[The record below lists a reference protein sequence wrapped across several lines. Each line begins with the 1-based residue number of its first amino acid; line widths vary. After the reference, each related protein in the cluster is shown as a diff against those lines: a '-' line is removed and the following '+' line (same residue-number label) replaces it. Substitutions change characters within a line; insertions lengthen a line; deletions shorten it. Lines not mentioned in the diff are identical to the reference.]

1 LPCLPGCHDLRAS
14 AAIVGR
20 RPIGPTLHRGARLA
34 FTGPYPTTF
43 SGNTDAMVV
52 SRTTFSGGVTN
63 AGTIGGGG
71 ISVSSSTFLSGGI
84 VDTGVI
90 SGGIRI
96 DSHSRIVA
104 SGITAVAIEDTTTF
118 RGGISNAG
126 TIAGGL
132 HALVVSSVSAFTG
145 DISNTGAISAST
157 FVAIYVDGASTFA
170 GAIVNS
176 GRIQGGS
183 GTALNISDVSTFA
196 GGISNSGIISV
207 LNRGIR
213 LKSVGSFGAHRV
225 GGGIT
230 NSGTISAQGSGILIQ
245 QVGRFAGGITN
256 SGTLSAT
263 EWGIE
268 VFQLYS
274 SFSGG
279 INNSGKITTKLQD
292 GIILSGVAV
301 FGDPTAGSGI
311 TNSGVISGGG
321 SGVFID
327 QAYSRFLDG
336 ISNSGKIAVAR
347 HAIAITS
354 VNVFDPPNGGAIVN
368 SGTVSAGQTGIV
380 VGFVY
385 GSLAGGISNSGKITA
400 GGKGIVLG
408 LAFSGTSVSVA
419 NFFGG
424 IVNSSTISAHGTGVE
439 VRNVQSTFS
448 GGISNSGRIASKSG
462 NGILVG
468 NVAVFSDVSAGG
480 GIVNTGMIAAGSA
493 GIGLFAISIFTGGIS
508 NSGSISATNRGVQL
522 GVSTSTTWAV
532 SSFTGDI
539 ANAGTIVAA
548 TGIALFDSTVAGA
561 IVDSGSINAVSRGI
575 LIDSAQR
582 NPRDQDRGRHRRQ
595 DFHRRYHQFRGDLGF
610 GRHRHQKRAPGQH
623 LRRRHHRR
631 HGRHRDPVRRQRQ
644 HADARR
650 RLRHQRRGRSCRR
663 QRVPAWRHGIRHV
676 QSQLDRPAIQGLHHF
691 QCHRRQ
697 LDGERRGQRHQ
708 RLAH

>member
-1 LPCLPGCHDLRAS
+1 
-14 AAIVGR
+14 
-20 RPIGPTLHRGARLA
+20 LA
-34 FTGPYPTTF
+34 FTGPYPATF

-145 DISNTGAISAST
+145 DISNTGTISAST
-157 FVAIYVDGASTFA
+157 FGAIYVDGASTFA

-176 GRIQGGS
+176 GRILGGS
-183 GTALNISDVSTFA
+183 GTALRISHISTFA
-196 GGISNSGIISV
+196 GGISNSKSATISA
-207 LNRGIR
+207 LEWGIR
-213 LKSVGSFGAHRV
+213 LQSVGSFGADSV
-225 GGGIT
+225 GGGIA
-230 NSGTISAQGSGILIQ
+230 NSGTISVQGTDILLQ
-245 QVGRFAGGITN
+245 HVGRFAGGITN
-256 SGTLSAT
+256 SGTLTAT

-268 VFQLYS
+268 VFDLYS
-274 SFSGG
+274 TFSGG
-279 INNSGKITTKLQD
+279 ISNSGKITSKSRA
-292 GIILSGVAV
+292 GIILSAVAV
-301 FGDPTAGSGI
+301 FGDPTAGGGI
-311 TNSGVISGGG
+311 SNSGVISGGWWG
-321 SGVFID
+321 IFID
-327 QAYSRFLDG
+327 QPYSRFFGG
-336 ISNSGKIAVAR
+336 ISNSGKIAVTR
-347 HAIAITS
+347 QAIAITA

-380 VGFVY
+380 VGLVY

-400 GGKGIVLG
+400 GGKGIVVG
-408 LAFSGTSVSVA
+408 LPFTGTSASVA

-493 GIGLFAISIFTGGIS
+493 GIGLFAICRRHRQQRLDLGRQSGRPARLFHQHQLGGIVLH
-508 NSGSISATNRGVQL
+508 GRHCERRHDCRCDRHRPFRQHGRRCNRRQRQHQGGEPRHPHRQ
-522 GVSTSTTWAV
+522 
-532 SSFTGDI
+532 
-539 ANAGTIVAA
+539 
-548 TGIALFDSTVAGA
+548 
-561 IVDSGSINAVSRGI
+561 R
-575 LIDSAQR
+575 QR

-610 GRHRHQKRAPGQH
+610 GRHRYQKHAPGQH

-650 RLRHQRRGRSCRR
+650 RLHPAAWSILPAATCSSLAARDPTRSISAR
-663 QRVPAWRHGIRHV
+663 
-676 QSQLDRPAIQGLHHF
+676 
-691 QCHRRQ
+691 
-697 LDGERRGQRHQ
+697 
-708 RLAH
+708 